1 MANGEAGIF
10 KGYRGLVLLMLLG
23 VYVLNYVDRQIVGIL
38 AEPIKKDLDLSD
50 TQLGMMGGL
59 AFAIFYSTLGI
70 PIARLADR
78 YSRKWIETAA
88 LATWSAFTALCGMA
102 GGFTSLFLAR
112 LGVGVGEAG
121 GVAPAFSMVA
131 DYFPPEQRARALA
144 ILTLGLP
151 IGSALGLVIG
161 GYLAAHYGWRTAF
174 IALGAAGFVVAPIFA
189 YFVKEPERGRYD
201 TVAPAGSEHLSLL
214 DTMRLMATMPTF
226 WLVSLGSATASML
239 SYGLG
244 FWLPSFLQRTR
255 GLSLADTSLLLGA
268 VAIVGGVAGILLGG
282 YLADHFGKTDRRAYG
297 RIPAI
302 AFLIGFPALLA
313 GVTVEAVPAIFALL
327 LIPQAMGYVWA
338 GPSVAVIQNI
348 APANIRTTAS
358 ALYLLIV
365 NFIGLGIGTMSFG
378 VLSDA
383 FTERFGASALQYS
396 IIAIAIILYPLTA
409 ALYFSAAR
417 YIPRDWRDAAVRP
430 GGG

>member
-1 MANGEAGIF
+1 MAIGEAGIF

-38 AEPIKKDLDLSD
+38 AEPIKKDLNLSD

-161 GYLAAHYGWRTAF
+161 GYLAAQYGWRTAF
-174 IALGAAGFVVAPIFA
+174 IALGAAGFVAAPIFA

-201 TVAPAGSEHLSLL
+201 TVAHASSEHPSLL
-214 DTMRLMATMPTF
+214 GTMRLMATMPTF

-297 RIPAI
+297 RIPAY

-313 GVTVEAVPAIFALL
+313 GVTVEAVPAIFAML

-409 ALYFSAAR
+409 ALYFAAAR
-417 YIPRDWRDAAVRP
+417 HIPRDWQDAPMRP
-430 GGG
+430 HGL

>member
-10 KGYRGLVLLMLLG
+10 KGYRGLVLLLLLG

-102 GGFTSLFLAR
+102 GGFTTLFLAR

-161 GYLAAHYGWRTAF
+161 GYLAAQYGWRTAF
-174 IALGAAGFVVAPIFA
+174 IALGAAGFVAAPIFA

-201 TVAPAGSEHLSLL
+201 AVTPVAAAHPTLL
-214 DTMRLMATMPTF
+214 DTMRLMGTKPTF

-348 APANIRTTAS
+348 APPNVRTTAS

-378 VLSDA
+378 ILSDA

-409 ALYFSAAR
+409 ALYFAAAR
-417 YIPRDWRDAAVRP
+417 HIPRDWQGGARP
-430 GGG
+430 VEA